1 MTSGKSHRPLPDD
14 PSLAQ
19 VPEVDRRAVAASWRG
34 RATNEL
40 TTSTVFA
47 NLARDL
53 VAFQAPLEIVRQA
66 AAAVADEVRHAEICM
81 HVARAYSQD
90 CAPPEPSRVVEPARF
105 NGDPGLGTLIFA
117 VMQSCINEGV
127 ATVYLQRCLDE
138 AEHPLA
144 RAAVRDILED
154 EIQHARFGWSL
165 LATPRVRPAWRVDLA
180 EALPT
185 LLALVADAW
194 IAQSEEEPL
203 PVPRGHGAI
212 APADLASAVKEALD
226 ELVVPGFAR
235 AGIDV
240 SRARAWLAVRRW
252 PTAVARE

>member
-19 VPEVDRRAVAASWRG
+19 VPEADRKAVAASWRG
-34 RATNEL
+34 RAKNEL

-47 NLARDL
+47 NLTRAL
-53 VAFQAPLEIVRQA
+53 VGFEAPHAIVRHA

-81 HVARAYSQD
+81 HVARAYSPE
-90 CAPPEPSRVVEPARF
+90 CPPPEPSPVAEPARF
-105 NGDPGLGTLIFA
+105 QGDPRLGTLLFA
-117 VMQSCINEGV
+117 VMQSCVNEGV

-138 AEHPLA
+138 AEHTLA

-154 EIQHARFGWSL
+154 EIDHARFGWSL
-165 LATPRVRPAWRVDLA
+165 LASPLMRPAWRADLA

-194 IAQSEEEPL
+194 IALQAEDPL
-203 PVPRGHGAI
+203 WVPKGHGAI
-212 APADLASAVKEALD
+212 SAPALATAVKDALE
-226 ELVVPGFAR
+226 ELIVPGFAR
-235 AGIDV
+235 VGIDV
-240 SRARAWLAVRRW
+240 ARARAWLAVRRW
-252 PTAVARE
+252 PTALQRE